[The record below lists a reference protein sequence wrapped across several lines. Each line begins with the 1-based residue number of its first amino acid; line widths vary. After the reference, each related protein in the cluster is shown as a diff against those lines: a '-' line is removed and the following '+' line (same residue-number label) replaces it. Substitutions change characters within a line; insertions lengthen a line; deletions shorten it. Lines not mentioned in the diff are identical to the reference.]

1 MPKQTKT
8 SIPVL
13 TDMIGGNVEAPEL
26 PARVETLIAELQT
39 EIAASAFEL
48 TERLIRGAIAEM
60 EGTLFEQIS
69 KRLRQ
74 ELPELIDKLLRQ
86 HLAEQMDDLDE
97 RRDESRDEEPES

>member
-1 MPKQTKT
+1 MPKRTET

-13 TDMIGGNVEAPEL
+13 TDMIGGNADAPDL

-39 EIAASAFEL
+39 EIAASTFEL
-48 TERLIRGAIAEM
+48 TERLIRGAIAEL

-74 ELPELIDKLLRQ
+74 ELPELIDTVIRQ
-86 HLAEQMDDLDE
+86 HLAESLDE
-97 RRDESRDEEPES
+97 TRDEEPAS